1 MIQQHKRPLNLIFLF
16 TFLMVSLIF
25 NYLHTET
32 SIQSND
38 KCPACHFQNS
48 TIITTQINSFILPQL
63 AFLEILKTNETFY
76 LNDIFLVTPSSRSPP
91 QA

>member
-1 MIQQHKRPLNLIFLF
+1 MIKEHKTPLNLIFLF
-16 TFLMVSLIF
+16 TFLLASLIF

-32 SIQSND
+32 SIYSNN

-48 TIITTQINSFILPQL
+48 TFITAQINIFILPQL
-63 AFLEILKTNETFY
+63 TFLETLKTYETFY

-91 QA
+91 YA